1 MASSPQAGSVAEV
14 VGRNTEQRGL
24 AIIVTNDYKDVADLP
39 TLNGTHKDGARMQD
53 VFDKLEIANMWKKN
67 VTGGEMKR
75 LLNEIAQLDTLP
87 QSYHSISFVFAVHG
101 DNEELSLQD
110 GVKMKVNDIVRALC
124 PGQAPKIGVT
134 PKLFFI
140 DACRGPKK
148 IKPVSVPT
156 SHSSDLSPRGAT
168 NHINVPEK
176 GNFLI
181 AYSCIPDHMAYESE
195 EGGVW
200 LTALAN
206 ALLRSKESIEA
217 VLTEVRE
224 ELDRKYKSPE
234 HMQLSESVSRLL
246 KKVYLNRER
255 QPPPAHADQ
264 PANSSPSGMY

>member
-110 GVKMKVNDIVRALC
+110 GVKMKVERHRTCTL
-124 PGQAPKIGVT
+124 PGPSTKNRGYSQAV
-134 PKLFFI
+134 F
-140 DACRGPKK
+140 
-148 IKPVSVPT
+148 
-156 SHSSDLSPRGAT
+156 
-168 NHINVPEK
+168 
-176 GNFLI
+176 
-181 AYSCIPDHMAYESE
+181 Y
-195 EGGVW
+195 
-200 LTALAN
+200 
-206 ALLRSKESIEA
+206 
-217 VLTEVRE
+217 
-224 ELDRKYKSPE
+224 
-234 HMQLSESVSRLL
+234 
-246 KKVYLNRER
+246 
-255 QPPPAHADQ
+255 
-264 PANSSPSGMY
+264 